1 MCPARFYIESCSKG
15 KDAYKEANNI
25 ADRINDH
32 MDSKRK
38 AVRRK
43 SPMQQVQGTI
53 CKEYMAGAKCFIHS
67 DKDWVCGSKPCVF
80 SKRTL
85 EDAV

>member
-1 MCPARFYIESCSKG
+1 
-15 KDAYKEANNI
+15 
-25 ADRINDH
+25 
-32 MDSKRK
+32 MDLHK

-43 SPMQQVQGTI
+43 SLVQRVQGI
-53 CKEYMAGAKCFIHS
+53 SCKEYRAGAKCSIHS

-85 EDAV
+85 KDVV